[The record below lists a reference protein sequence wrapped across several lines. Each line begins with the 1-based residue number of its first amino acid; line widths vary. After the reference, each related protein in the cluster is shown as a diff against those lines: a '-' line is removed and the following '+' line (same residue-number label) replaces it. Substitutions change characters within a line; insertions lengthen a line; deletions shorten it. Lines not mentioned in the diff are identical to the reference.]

1 MDQKPFGNEALA
13 AYPLLMMAKPLVA
26 LAAIFVTCSCATAEG
41 GDPVGRLVA
50 ERQSL
55 NGQQVQAEGTFSAR
69 HGVANVYSRDRRQC
83 IGLLTHTVPAWDLA
97 AFEGRTVR
105 VAGRLMAAGCPKGG
119 TCNEHLCGPAV
130 LYNVRVE
137 RLP

>member
-1 MDQKPFGNEALA
+1 MR
-13 AYPLLMMAKPLVA
+13 
-26 LAAIFVTCSCATAEG
+26 
-41 GDPVGRLVA
+41 RLVS

-55 NGQQVQAEGTFSAR
+55 NGQEVQAKGTFSAR
-69 HGVANVYSRDRRQC
+69 HGVANVYSRNRRQC
-83 IGLLTHTVPAWDLA
+83 IGLLTHTVPAVDWA

-119 TCNEHLCGPAV
+119 TCNQHLCGPAV

-137 RLP
+137 RHP